1 MNNKIGYYLNEGYI
15 NLLKNK
21 KRTFGSIFVMF
32 CTLFIFGAFLIV
44 SLNLNK
50 GIETLKKDQGMQVF
64 IKDGISEAEKN
75 ELERKIREIPE
86 VNPPEFK
93 SREQAFE
100 DLKKQSKEQQDL
112 LEGFTDGRFLPD
124 SFIVKLNNLN
134 RIKEVKAQI
143 EKFDNVAGIEEQE
156 NLIAIILSISKII
169 TTIGVTIT
177 VVLVIFSVSLIATTI
192 KLTMDI
198 RRREISIMK
207 YVGAT
212 DAFIRGPF
220 IVEGMLIGLISTF
233 LVVLTI
239 IGVYEMILIQIPK
252 IISQTASKIGTQQ
265 VSIQLLPMAE
275 LLPILLIV
283 FLILSLGLGI
293 IGSTISMKKYLEV

>member
-1 MNNKIGYYLNEGYI
+1 MNNKMGYYLNEGYI

-239 IGVYEMILIQIPK
+239 IGAYEMILIQIPK

-283 FLILSLGLGI
+283 FLVLSLGLGI

>member
-32 CTLFIFGAFLIV
+32 CTLFILGAFLII

-75 ELERKIREIPE
+75 ELERKIKEIPE

-177 VVLVIFSVSLIATTI
+177 VILVIFSVSLIATTI

-239 IGVYEMILIQIPK
+239 IGAYEMILIQIPK
-252 IISQTASKIGTQQ
+252 IINQTVSKIGTQQ

-283 FLILSLGLGI
+283 FLVLSLGLGV

>member
-32 CTLFIFGAFLIV
+32 CTLFILGAFLII

-75 ELERKIREIPE
+75 ELERKIKEIPE

-134 RIKEVKAQI
+134 KIKEVKAQI
-143 EKFDNVAGIEEQE
+143 EKFDNVSGIEEQE

-177 VVLVIFSVSLIATTI
+177 VILVIFSVSLIATTI

-239 IGVYEMILIQIPK
+239 IGAYEMILIQIPK
-252 IISQTASKIGTQQ
+252 IINQTVSKIGTQQ

-283 FLILSLGLGI
+283 FLVLSLGLGV

>member
-239 IGVYEMILIQIPK
+239 IGAYEMILIQIPK

-283 FLILSLGLGI
+283 FLVLSLGLGI

>member
-283 FLILSLGLGI
+283 FLVLSLGLGI

>member
-32 CTLFIFGAFLIV
+32 CTLFILGAFLII

-75 ELERKIREIPE
+75 ELERKIKEIPE

-134 RIKEVKAQI
+134 KIKEVKAQI

-177 VVLVIFSVSLIATTI
+177 VILVIFSVSLIATTI

-239 IGVYEMILIQIPK
+239 IGAYEMILIQIPK
-252 IISQTASKIGTQQ
+252 IINQTVSKIGTQQ

-283 FLILSLGLGI
+283 FLVLSLGLGV